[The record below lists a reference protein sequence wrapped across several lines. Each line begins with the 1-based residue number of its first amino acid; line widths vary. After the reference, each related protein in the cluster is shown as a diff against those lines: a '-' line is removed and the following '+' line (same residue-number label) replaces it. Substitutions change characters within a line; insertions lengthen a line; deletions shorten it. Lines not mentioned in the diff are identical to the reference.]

1 MLDYPSGSNVTTGI
15 IVREEQK
22 GHRHR
27 GNVTTEKKKDRKRA
41 LEDVTLLALKL
52 DDKATSQRMQEAS
65 WS

>member
-27 GNVTTEKKKDRKRA
+27 GNVTTEKKR
-41 LEDVTLLALKL
+41 
-52 DDKATSQRMQEAS
+52 QEKGTGRRYTTGFEAG
-65 WS
+65 